1 MTHGKGNLSRYMVFG
16 SLIFLGMTAA
26 MQSLPAVPVSAQNA
40 SNLTATT
47 AVDDVGLVTIAPEQ
61 INEIKNSINATRL
74 ALQQGNTSEALANL
88 SIVEGQFL
96 VLTEET

>member
-1 MTHGKGNLSRYMVFG
+1 MFG
-16 SLIFLGMTAA
+16 SLMFLGMATAL
-26 MQSLPAVPVSAQNA
+26 QLLPAVSVSAQNA
-40 SNLTATT
+40 TNLTATT
-47 AVDDVGLVTIAPEQ
+47 QVDDVGLVTIAPEQ

>member
-1 MTHGKGNLSRYMVFG
+1 MTHGKGNLSIYMVFG

-74 ALQQGNTSEALANL
+74 ALQQGNTSEALSNL